1 MTHPLETQQTRVGKA
16 FKALGREEKNDIC
29 NADLVQEMAADMA
42 NPSSAE
48 SAVIV
53 ESNHP

>member
-1 MTHPLETQQTRVGKA
+1 MTHPLETQQTRVRKE
-16 FKALGREEKNDIC
+16 FKALGRAEKNGIC
-29 NADLVQEMAADMA
+29 DADLIQEMAADMA

-53 ESNHP
+53 VV